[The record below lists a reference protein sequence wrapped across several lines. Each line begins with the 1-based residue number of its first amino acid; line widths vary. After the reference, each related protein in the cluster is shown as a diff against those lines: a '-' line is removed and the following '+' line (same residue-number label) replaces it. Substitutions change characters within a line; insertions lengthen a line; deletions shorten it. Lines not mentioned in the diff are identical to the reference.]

1 MWINEVWDHSEGKM
15 KGYPKRKE
23 HKKPF
28 GSPVFHNKTQNR
40 FKKKRCT
47 LNGTSTLT
55 PHHQGLGDVV
65 EEEAKECKPE
75 NGMGTVERLLG
86 QDISIALIN
95 QLHLLCTRSNRPQIP
110 EEIKKTIFRPQP
122 NRGAIGSG

>member
-1 MWINEVWDHSEGKM
+1 MEAPYFTTK
-15 KGYPKRKE
+15 
-23 HKKPF
+23 HKIDFLKI
-28 GSPVFHNKTQNR
+28 
-40 FKKKRCT
+40 RCI

-75 NGMGTVERLLG
+75 DGMGTGERLLG
-86 QDISIALIN
+86 QDITIALIS
-95 QLHLLCTRSNRPQIP
+95 QLHLLCTRSNRPHIP

-122 NRGAIGSG
+122 N